1 MPARVSRAH
10 TGKPPGMSD
19 QSDVRE
25 HEREAAERDPA
36 ERSPGGERE
45 AGEPA
50 EQPGGGRDD
59 DDRAVPPAQPRQA

>member
-1 MPARVSRAH
+1 
-10 TGKPPGMSD
+10 MSE

-50 EQPGGGRDD
+50 EQPGRDRGDD
-59 DDRAVPPAQPRQA
+59 DDRAAPPAQPRQA

>member
-1 MPARVSRAH
+1 
-10 TGKPPGMSD
+10 MSD
-19 QSDVRE
+19 PNETRE

-50 EQPGGGRDD
+50 EQSDGPRE
-59 DDRAVPPAQPRQA
+59 DRAAPPGFPNQA

>member
-1 MPARVSRAH
+1 
-10 TGKPPGMSD
+10 MSD
-19 QSDVRE
+19 PNETRE

-50 EQPGGGRDD
+50 EQPDGPREDK
-59 DDRAVPPAQPRQA
+59 AAPPGFPQQA

>member
-1 MPARVSRAH
+1 
-10 TGKPPGMSD
+10 MSD

-50 EQPGGGRDD
+50 EQPGGDPGDA
-59 DDRAVPPAQPRQA
+59 DRAAPPAQPRQA

>member
-1 MPARVSRAH
+1 
-10 TGKPPGMSD
+10 MSD
-19 QSDVRE
+19 PKETRE

-50 EQPGGGRDD
+50 EQPDD
-59 DDRAVPPAQPRQA
+59 GPREDQAAPPGAPQQA

>member
-1 MPARVSRAH
+1 
-10 TGKPPGMSD
+10 MSD

-25 HEREAAERDPA
+25 HERKAAERDPA

-50 EQPGGGRDD
+50 EQPSGDPGDA
-59 DDRAVPPAQPRQA
+59 DRAAPPGMPRQS

>member
-1 MPARVSRAH
+1 
-10 TGKPPGMSD
+10 MSD

-50 EQPGGGRDD
+50 EQPDRDPGE
-59 DDRAVPPAQPRQA
+59 DDRAAPPGQPRQS

>member
-1 MPARVSRAH
+1 
-10 TGKPPGMSD
+10 MSD

-59 DDRAVPPAQPRQA
+59 DRAVPPAQPRQA